1 MLSLSE
7 AKQEYEKK
15 CEVIIAKMSQTKK
28 DKAEEF
34 FNKIIEAIQVSSQI
48 LRHVVF
54 IFSQS

>member
-15 CEVIIAKMSQTKK
+15 CEVIIAKMSHTKK

-34 FNKIIEAIQVSSQI
+34 FNKIIEAIQVST
-48 LRHVVF
+48 
-54 IFSQS
+54 